1 MMVHSLDSIMG
12 HEKLVWTKP
21 RGIWWD
27 WYSRGSRSM
36 KEGDIIEAWMKNS
49 EGEIVSKL
57 KAECRI

>member
-1 MMVHSLDSIMG
+1 MSAYDASTEIDYDQDS
-12 HEKLVWTKP
+12 EKYKITIPTDIIEEMEW
-21 RGIWWD
+21 
-27 WYSRGSRSM
+27 